1 MIWQLGAIAAAVLPV
16 AAAAGAKTGATVT
29 TSALNIFFF
38 LGYTFEAARM
48 ITALFGCVSAYL
60 RICVSAWL
68 RVGAGEIARSERR
81 WILDASVSRMTLAVP
96 ILISCIRSCLA
107 R

>member
-1 MIWQLGAIAAAVLPV
+1 MIWQLGATAAAVLPV

-60 RICVSAWL
+60 RGCGSVP
-68 RVGAGEIARSERR
+68 GRSHV
-81 WILDASVSRMTLAVP
+81 ASVAGSSTRP
-96 ILISCIRSCLA
+96 CLG
-107 R
+107 